1 MAQPTLNL
9 PSFSF
14 NIRTEQGKEQ
24 IYDMLRKRF
33 VALTPEEWVRQNFV
47 RYLVEYKGYPPALM
61 ANEIQINL
69 KEMARRCDSVV
80 FDKQLIPRV
89 ILEYKRP
96 AVEITNAVFAQI
108 SRYNMVMKVDYLII
122 SNGLQHFCCKMNYDT
137 NTCDF
142 LSEIPDYCSI
152 L

>member
-24 IYDMLRKRF
+24 IFDTLRKRF

-47 RYLVEYKGYPPALM
+47 RYLIDYKGYPPALM

-69 KEMARRCDSVV
+69 NGMARRCDSVV
-80 FDKQLIPRV
+80 FDKQLIPRM
-89 ILEYKRP
+89 ILEYKRTT
-96 AVEITNAVFAQI
+96 VEITNAVFGQI

-137 NTCDF
+137 NTYNF
-142 LSEIPDYCSI
+142 LSEIPDFAS

>member
-1 MAQPTLNL
+1 MALPTLNL

-14 NIRTEQGKEQ
+14 NIRTELGKEQ
-24 IYDMLRKRF
+24 IYDILRKRF

-47 RYLVEYKGYPPALM
+47 RYLIEYKGYPPALM

-69 KEMARRCDSVV
+69 NEMARRCDSVI
-80 FDKQLIPRV
+80 FSKQLIPKV

-96 AVEITNAVFAQI
+96 AVEITTAVFGQI

-122 SNGLQHFCCKMNYDT
+122 SNGIQHFCCKMNYDT

-142 LSEIPDYCSI
+142 LSDIPDYNS

>member
-33 VALTPEEWVRQNFV
+33 VALIPEEWVRQNFV

-69 KEMARRCDSVV
+69 NEMVRRCDSVV
-80 FDKQLIPRV
+80 FDKQLIPKV

-96 AVEITNAVFAQI
+96 AAEITNAVFAQI